1 MERVILGS
9 LHHPITGRV
18 RVTEGQNRAEFG
30 QSRLELMT
38 GGAVDEKVAGE
49 VEHHQQVR
57 HALQTHDPQGR
68 DIAVRVFDAF
78 NLLVWNGYHNYV
90 LSYLSLDILKIV
102 SNIDIKGKDEFHVI
116 ILQSQTNLFIHST

>member
-90 LSYLSLDILKIV
+90 LSYLSQYRKYVQENCVLDGIDQIDMDEV
-102 SNIDIKGKDEFHVI
+102 NIYANS
-116 ILQSQTNLFIHST
+116 L